1 MCRPFLRGAWV
12 LAFLVYAIVS
22 AALAPAG
29 TSVMS
34 HIGGFVCGLFP
45 AFLFLPNL
53 SHEKWEAALPVLAA
67 VFTLVVYTTLPAYF
81 YQHTLKHMTC

>member
-1 MCRPFLRGAWV
+1 M

-34 HIGGFVCGLFP
+34 HVGGFVCGLFP

-53 SHEKWEAALPVLAA
+53 SHEKWEATLPVVAV
-67 VFTLVVYTTLPAYF
+67 VFTVIVYTTLPAYF
-81 YQHTLKHMTC
+81 YRHTLKHLNC

>member
-1 MCRPFLRGAWV
+1 M

-45 AFLFLPNL
+45 AFLFLTNL
-53 SHEKWEAALPVLAA
+53 SHEKWEAALPVIAV
-67 VFTLVVYTTLPAYF
+67 VFTLVVYTTLPVYF
-81 YQHTLKHMTC
+81 YQHTLKHLTC

>member
-1 MCRPFLRGAWV
+1 M

-34 HIGGFVCGLFP
+34 HVGGFVCGLFP
-45 AFLFLPNL
+45 SFLFLPNL
-53 SHEKWEAALPVLAA
+53 SHEKWEAALPPVAVL
-67 VFTLVVYTTLPAYF
+67 FTLIVYTTLPSF
-81 YQHTLKHMTC
+81 YYEHTLKHLTC